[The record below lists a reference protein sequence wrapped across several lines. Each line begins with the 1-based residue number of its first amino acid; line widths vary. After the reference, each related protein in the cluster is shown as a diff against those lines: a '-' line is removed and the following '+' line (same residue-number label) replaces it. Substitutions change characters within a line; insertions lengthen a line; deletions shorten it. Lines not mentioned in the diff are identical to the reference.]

1 MNNIND
7 ENLIKIINFWKQT
20 FRNNHLFPRTARQKV
35 DLNRDE
41 VIAVIGPRRSGK
53 SSFLQL
59 IMHELPKDSWVYIN
73 FEDPFFIENKNADI
87 IERLIDIYLAYFSS
101 DLKYLFFDEIQNIEN
116 WEKVIRKYQETK
128 KYKIFITGSSS
139 QLLSK
144 ELATVLT
151 GRHKTIKILPL
162 DFSEFLSFNDFVFKK
177 KADFTIRDEEIKKNF
192 REYLSLGGFPKVVLD
207 KRPEVLKQYF
217 YDIIQKDIVG
227 RYNIRQNEKLERL
240 GNFLL
245 SNIAKVYSVSALSK
259 TFELSWEYVTLFI
272 SYFKEAFVLSDL
284 VQFSYSLKTQEKSF
298 NKIYSIDNGL
308 VSAVSFAFS
317 DNLGQMMENCAYNY
331 FANRF
336 DEIYYYKTASN
347 SEVDFVLKNGKG
359 VIGLIQICAD
369 ISNEETRKREIKA
382 LLEGGKELNCKNL
395 IVATYDFQSTE
406 NESGLEINYVPLYKV
421 MLGLCDQLSVFR
433 TDQKNS

>member
-7 ENLIKIINFWKQT
+7 EYLIKIINFWKET
-20 FRNNHLFPRTARQKV
+20 SKNNLLVPRIARQQV
-35 DLNRDE
+35 DLSKDE

-59 IMHELPKDSWVYIN
+59 IMRELPKDSCLYIN

-87 IERLIDIYLAYFSS
+87 IERLIEIYLANFSD
-101 DLKYLFFDEIQNIEN
+101 DLKYLFFDEIQNIGN

-162 DFSEFLSFNDFVFKK
+162 DFSEFLAFNNFVFEK
-177 KADFTIRDEEIKKNF
+177 KADFAIKDEEIKKKFN
-192 REYLSLGGFPKVVLD
+192 EYLSLGGFPKVVLD

-227 RYNIRQNEKLERL
+227 RYNIRQGEKLERL

-259 TFELSWEYVTLFI
+259 TFELSWESVNLFI
-272 SYFKEAFVLSDL
+272 SYFKEAFVLNDL

-331 FANRF
+331 FANRY
-336 DEIYYYKTASN
+336 DEIYYYKTTSN

-359 VIGLIQICAD
+359 VVSLIQICAN
-369 ISNEETRKREIKA
+369 ISNEETRKREVKA
-382 LLEGGKELNCKNL
+382 LLEAGKELNCTKL
-395 IVATYDFQSTE
+395 IVATYDFQGKE
-406 NESGLEINYVPLYKV
+406 NESGIEINYIPLYKI
-421 MLGLCDQLSVFR
+421 MLGLCD
-433 TDQKNS
+433 